1 MKYCDNFGAAPKNYL
16 GASHKTV
23 FSKSPCPPASQALD
37 LEHSQDSMLWEV
49 SFLFL
54 ILAPFI
60 IKSRMFAKCREFQ
73 SVNPNEKLKRKS
85 TKRNSKNVQIKFSFR
100 IFKVSVPIKNWK
112 EKLRKGIWRMYK
124 SNLLFASFTKTE
136 KTRKNAFVLEPLFH
150 EIHLLTCLFSRTT
163 SFHQAFLSSFP
174 PACKT

>member
-16 GASHKTV
+16 GASHETV
-23 FSKSPCPPASQALD
+23 FSQSPRPPASHALD

-73 SVNPNEKLKRKS
+73 SVNPNEKLKRITLKD
-85 TKRNSKNVQIKFSFR
+85 
-100 IFKVSVPIKNWK
+100 P
-112 EKLRKGIWRMYK
+112 
-124 SNLLFASFTKTE
+124 
-136 KTRKNAFVLEPLFH
+136 
-150 EIHLLTCLFSRTT
+150 
-163 SFHQAFLSSFP
+163 
-174 PACKT
+174 